1 VPNSGAPVR
10 VRLAIYDAAGR
21 LVRVLVDEEQSG
33 GSRDVLWRGV
43 DSSGRPVTS
52 GVYFC
57 VLDSRGERRTQKL
70 VLLK

>member
-1 VPNSGAPVR
+1 MR
-10 VRLAIYDAAGR
+10 VRLAIYDSTGR

-33 GSRDVLWRGV
+33 GTRDVLWRG
-43 DSSGRPVTS
+43 DDADGRAVTS

-57 VLDSRGERRTQKL
+57 VLDSGGARRTQKL